1 MKLLLDTDARQLT
14 VDDGERRQTLALYSA
29 EAFRLLSDQWLRVA
43 WNEKYPYTFTWLG
56 RPIIQYPEDMVR
68 LQEVIYYLKPDVIIE
83 TGIAHGGS
91 LIFSASLMKMMAR
104 GRVVVGVDVEI
115 RPHNRKAIE
124 AHELFSMIR
133 LIEGDAVAPA
143 IVAQAASHV
152 RPGDTVLVI
161 LDSNHSYDHVRR
173 ELEAYHHLVTPGSYI
188 VATDGIMREMCDV
201 PRGQPAWKTDNPAQA
216 ARDFVA
222 AHPGFAIEPP
232 RWRFNESPLDHA
244 ISAWPDAWI
253 RRRG

>member
-1 MKLLLDTDARQLT
+1 MKIVIDTEAQT
-14 VDDGERRQTLALYSA
+14 VTAGEPGAAETLPLYEKRAYELVAALWLKLSWVQKYS
-29 EAFRLLSDQWLRVA
+29 
-43 WNEKYPYTFTWLG
+43 YTFTWMG
-56 RPIIQYPEDMVR
+56 RPIIQHPEDMIR
-68 LQEVIYYLKPDVIIE
+68 LQEVIYFLKPDLIVE

-91 LIFSASLMKMMAR
+91 LVFSAALMKAMGR

-124 AHELFSMIR
+124 AHELFPMIR
-133 LIEGDAVAPA
+133 LIEGDSVAPQ
-143 IVAQAASHV
+143 IVAQAAAQV
-152 RPGDTVLVI
+152 RPDDTVLVI
-161 LDSNHSYDHVRR
+161 LDSKHSRDHVRR

-188 VATDGIMREMCDV
+188 VATDGIMRDLWDV

-222 AHPGFAIEPP
+222 AHPEFAIEPP
-232 RWRFNESPLDHA
+232 GWRFNESPLDHA